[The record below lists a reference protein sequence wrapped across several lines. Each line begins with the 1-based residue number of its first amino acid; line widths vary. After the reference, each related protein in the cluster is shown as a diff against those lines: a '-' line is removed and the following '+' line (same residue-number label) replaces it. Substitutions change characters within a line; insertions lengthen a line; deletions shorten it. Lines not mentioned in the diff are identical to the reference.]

1 MRVTNQEAVLIRP
14 YQDEDFPTINEL
26 NKQQGWNNLVENQ
39 QDTNKA
45 WANSTVAVV
54 AESEGQVIGCL
65 RGLTDGF
72 ITLYVCE
79 LLVDQSHRKLGIGKE
94 LVRHVHNQYPKT
106 RIELL
111 ASSTSRSFYEA
122 QKYRPFYGFR
132 KTIEE

>member
-1 MRVTNQEAVLIRP
+1 M
-14 YQDEDFPTINEL
+14 
-26 NKQQGWNNLVENQ
+26 
-39 QDTNKA
+39 
-45 WANSTVAVV
+45 
-54 AESEGQVIGCL
+54 GCL

-79 LLVDQSHRKLGIGKE
+79 LLVDQSHRKLGIGKK
-94 LVRHVHNQYPKT
+94 LMRHVHHQYPKT

-111 ASSTSRSFYEA
+111 ASSTSRSFYET

>member
-54 AESEGQVIGCL
+54 AESEGQVIGYL

-79 LLVDQSHRKLGIGKE
+79 LLVDQSHRKLGIGKV
-94 LVRHVHNQYPKT
+94 LYACYATGTN
-106 RIELL
+106 
-111 ASSTSRSFYEA
+111 
-122 QKYRPFYGFR
+122 
-132 KTIEE
+132 